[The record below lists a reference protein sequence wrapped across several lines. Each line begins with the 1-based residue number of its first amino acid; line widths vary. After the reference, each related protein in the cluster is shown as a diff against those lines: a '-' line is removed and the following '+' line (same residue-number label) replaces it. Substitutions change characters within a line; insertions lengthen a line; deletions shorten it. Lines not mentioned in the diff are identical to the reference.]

1 MTAQRTA
8 WNRASDAYNSLHEDD
23 LSLIGLATGEVWA
36 LLGAVAGLDVLEIGC
51 GAGQNCV
58 ELARRGARVTG
69 VDVSDAQLAL
79 ARQRVAEAGV
89 PVRLLRADAADLSP
103 LAPGSFDAIV
113 AVYVF
118 PYVAEMADC
127 LAECVRLLRP
137 GGRLIFAQD
146 HPIRASFWDEEMQEE
161 SVLPARSYFDDSPL
175 GWTFAGTDAAMTSY
189 HRTLG
194 WWFSSLHEAGFTV
207 SDLRELPLPEGWEEG
222 PDVDEYTRDIA
233 SFLPQVMVIEA
244 AKR

>member
-79 ARQRVAEAGV
+79 ARQRVDDVRGIAEQHPA
-89 PVRLLRADAADLSP
+89 LAADL
-103 LAPGSFDAIV
+103 A
-113 AVYVF
+113 
-118 PYVAEMADC
+118 
-127 LAECVRLLRP
+127 
-137 GGRLIFAQD
+137 
-146 HPIRASFWDEEMQEE
+146 RARQ
-161 SVLPARSYFDDSPL
+161 LQR
-175 GWTFAGTDAAMTSY
+175 
-189 HRTLG
+189 
-194 WWFSSLHEAGFTV
+194 
-207 SDLRELPLPEGWEEG
+207 
-222 PDVDEYTRDIA
+222 
-233 SFLPQVMVIEA
+233 
-244 AKR
+244 